1 MAQGALELRLSPARA
16 VFVPAEE
23 SEAAGHHQ
31 DLGWS
36 LDKCPPHTTRD
47 QGRVLS
53 FGCHK
58 PKGTVWGTQRHFNP
72 FMDKKKEQI
81 KKKNHE
87 VPTPRQQQ
95 AGAGSFSP
103 EPGHQ
108 LTWFMGITNPA
119 EHWPGLQPSRKLA
132 ALHDPASPG
141 T

>member
-1 MAQGALELRLSPARA
+1 MEQASTQAQPGTAMAQGDLELRLSPARA

-36 LDKCPPHTTRD
+36 LDKCPPHTTTE

-81 KKKNHE
+81 KKK
-87 VPTPRQQQ
+87 PTRCQPPGSSRRELEAFPRSQDT
-95 AGAGSFSP
+95 S
-103 EPGHQ
+103 
-108 LTWFMGITNPA
+108 
-119 EHWPGLQPSRKLA
+119 
-132 ALHDPASPG
+132 
-141 T
+141 